1 MVSNLWKSG
10 SEEEIREYLR
20 HADEEEKKKIRTA
33 LEGGAIA
40 SMMAFDGCSGFW
52 NRSYAWM
59 RRSISGA
66 ASLIFVFIETPYSPG
81 IIDNS
86 TVPSKSNPALC
97 AWIC

>member
-1 MVSNLWKSG
+1 
-10 SEEEIREYLR
+10 
-20 HADEEEKKKIRTA
+20 
-33 LEGGAIA
+33 
-40 SMMAFDGCSGFW
+40 
-52 NRSYAWM
+52 M